1 MSSSMTSKTRQIVFG
16 ITALVGIAVTWYY
29 NIQFME
35 AYGGF
40 SVIQYVADNY
50 VNAASASI
58 SNDILVVVFTFLFWS
73 FFEARR
79 LGMRR
84 WWVYVVL
91 TFAIAIAFAFP
102 LFMLMR
108 ERRISAMQSST
119 A

>member
-1 MSSSMTSKTRQIVFG
+1 MTSRTRQTVFG
-16 ITALVGIAVTWYY
+16 LAALVGIVVTWYY

-40 SVIQYVADNY
+40 SLIQYVADNY

-73 FFEARR
+73 FYEARR
-79 LGMRR
+79 LGMRH

-91 TFAIAIAFAFP
+91 TFAVAIAFAFP

-108 ERRISAMQSST
+108 ERRLAEAGGSSN
-119 A
+119 